1 MRPRLL
7 SSQSLFLTLMVVLY
21 HLPAAIA
28 VAQCF
33 GIDGQKSALAPC
45 NSNATGSGNS
55 HSACCDESKQEACL
69 SSGLCYATQRG
80 DNNTFWSQGCTDP
93 MGRDPACPSYC
104 GAASQFISMPMQ
116 PSYTMLFCG
125 DAKWCCCFDNL
136 GKTCDKTACC
146 SRNFTLTQGLGTVVQ
161 QFNNAMI
168 GPGGNEN
175 ENESDTSC
183 RSRAEGDCEGGD
195 GRERGMRMIPF
206 VVAGILGSLLLATV
220 VAFGFSCT
228 QNRRLRRQVES
239 LQNMAANHKSSSFS
253 SSSSSSTTISGRPS
267 VHSIQPLVSFR
278 SPSYQRDE
286 PITPSP
292 DSYRPG
298 SGTGSGGSNSSTMH
312 TTSNPVYNNQQYH
325 SLGTAGISPHD
336 QLPVTPSSAGPP
348 PPPSGYGF
356 PTPAHPPMP
365 PQLSGRRPSLP
376 DMQYNAPPLTPQQPV
391 PMQVISELPTEKDQ
405 RWGL

>member
-1 MRPRLL
+1 MRHRLL
-7 SSQSLFLTLMVVLY
+7 SSPSLILTMMIVLD
-21 HLPAAIA
+21 HLPVAIA

-45 NSNATGSGNS
+45 NSSATGSGNS

-104 GAASQFISMPMQ
+104 GAASQFISSKAGPPLPLQ

-136 GKTCDKTACC
+136 GKTCDKTECC

-161 QFNNAMI
+161 QFSNAMI
-168 GPGGNEN
+168 GPGANEDEN
-175 ENESDTSC
+175 ENDTSC
-183 RSRAEGDCEGGD
+183 RSRAGGDCEGGD

-206 VVAGILGSLLLATV
+206 VVAGVLGSLLLATV

-239 LQNMAANHKSSSFS
+239 LQNMAANSNQKSSSS
-253 SSSSSSTTISGRPS
+253 
-267 VHSIQPLVSFR
+267 
-278 SPSYQRDE
+278 
-286 PITPSP
+286 
-292 DSYRPG
+292 
-298 SGTGSGGSNSSTMH
+298 
-312 TTSNPVYNNQQYH
+312 
-325 SLGTAGISPHD
+325 
-336 QLPVTPSSAGPP
+336 
-348 PPPSGYGF
+348 
-356 PTPAHPPMP
+356 
-365 PQLSGRRPSLP
+365 
-376 DMQYNAPPLTPQQPV
+376 
-391 PMQVISELPTEKDQ
+391 
-405 RWGL
+405 